1 MRKRKVKGMLATLV
15 AVLVLSGV
23 FYASAAEGTG
33 TGTNLG
39 ETTTTTTP
47 SPGVDPTEPETP
59 AENIGN
65 VDSENLVE
73 EIGKKEEGTTVGIS
87 YTGEKSELK
96 AEVFDAIKG
105 KDKTIELT
113 DGTVTWSFNGNDIKG
128 ATNKINLKVEPSKLN
143 DFNGSKKDT
152 IKGLVKKAS
161 ETAVLTFANNG
172 TLPGKATISV
182 KKDTLFPT
190 STKTTFYVY
199 YFNEKTN
206 KLVFVDTARVNGDNL
221 TFDITHNSNF
231 VITDARVDS
240 STTTTTVNRGSYK
253 GPIDEH
259 IVGGTSSSVKDNP
272 HTGAY

>member
-39 ETTTTTTP
+39 ETVTTTTP
-47 SPGVDPTEPETP
+47 SPGVDPSDPP
-59 AENIGN
+59 AENIGS
-65 VDSENLVE
+65 VDKEDLAA
-73 EIGKKEEGTTVGIS
+73 EIESKEEGTTVEIS

-152 IKGLVKKAS
+152 SRIL
-161 ETAVLTFANNG
+161 
-172 TLPGKATISV
+172 
-182 KKDTLFPT
+182 
-190 STKTTFYVY
+190 
-199 YFNEKTN
+199 
-206 KLVFVDTARVNGDNL
+206 
-221 TFDITHNSNF
+221 
-231 VITDARVDS
+231 
-240 STTTTTVNRGSYK
+240 
-253 GPIDEH
+253 
-259 IVGGTSSSVKDNP
+259 
-272 HTGAY
+272 

>member
-1 MRKRKVKGMLATLV
+1 MRKRKVKGMRATLV

-39 ETTTTTTP
+39 ETVTTTTP
-47 SPGVDPTEPETP
+47 SPGVDPSDPP
-59 AENIGN
+59 AENIGS
-65 VDSENLVE
+65 VDKEDLAA
-73 EIGKKEEGTTVGIS
+73 EIESKEEGTTVEIS

-152 IKGLVKKAS
+152 IKDLVKKAS
-161 ETAVLTFANNG
+161 ETAVLTFADNG

-182 KKDTLFPT
+182 KKDTLFPS

-206 KLVFVDTARVNGDNL
+206 KLEFVDTAKVNGDNL

-231 VITDARVDS
+231 VITDTRVDS
-240 STTTTTVNRGSYK
+240 STTTTVNKGSYK

-259 IVGGTSSSVKDNP
+259 IVGGNSSSVKDNP